1 MKIKKLIIL
10 KSAVFFSAIVLVTVP
25 ITGCQKNI
33 KNDQNSDNYI
43 SNEITET
50 SNNQEKTIENNEEKV
65 TNSKNNKENDTILH
79 NEETKSVNQ
88 EENIISNDDK
98 IDSAKQPEQYTEDDK
113 TVINTFNNIE
123 NEVDNLL
130 QSEATE
136 STKDKLKGT
145 FITVVDFIF
154 YDAEINGIKFDDLTE
169 GAKQNILET
178 ANNIDSKIDKK
189 FPGYKETISDK
200 TKNAYNKASEV
211 IKKGATNIKNFS
223 KEKLGE
229 ESYNAII
236 DAKDELV
243 YYTKNAFNIIG
254 NITSNVWEKGKSKV
268 KDWYEKFRNN

>member
-25 ITGCQKNI
+25 ITGCQKDI

-65 TNSKNNKENDTILH
+65 TNSKNNEETDTTLH

-88 EENIISNDDK
+88 EKNIISNDDK
-98 IDSAKQPEQYTEDDK
+98 VDSAKQPEQYTEADK

-123 NEVDNLL
+123 NEVDSLL

-136 STKDKLKGT
+136 TTKDKLKGT

-169 GAKQNILET
+169 GAKQNILKT

-229 ESYNAII
+229 ENYNAII

-243 YYTKNAFNIIG
+243 YYTKNAFDIVG
-254 NITSNVWEKGKSKV
+254 NVTSNLWEQGKSKV
-268 KDWYEKFRNN
+268 KSWYEKFRNN

>member
-10 KSAVFFSAIVLVTVP
+10 KSAVFFSAIVLVTVT
-25 ITGCQKNI
+25 ITGCQKDI

-50 SNNQEKTIENNEEKV
+50 SNNQEKNIENNEEKV
-65 TNSKNNKENDTILH
+65 TNSKNNEETDTTLH
-79 NEETKSVNQ
+79 NEETKNVNQ

-98 IDSAKQPEQYTEDDK
+98 VDSVKQPEQYTEADK

-229 ESYNAII
+229 ENYNAII